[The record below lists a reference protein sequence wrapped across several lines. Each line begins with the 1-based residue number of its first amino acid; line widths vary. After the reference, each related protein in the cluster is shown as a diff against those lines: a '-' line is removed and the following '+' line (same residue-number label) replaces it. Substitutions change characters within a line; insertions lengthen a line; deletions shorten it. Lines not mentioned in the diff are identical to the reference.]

1 MKASKGFTLIELLI
15 AFSLFS
21 TIILLLY
28 SSLNYALKVTRQ
40 STVMIRQA
48 DELAQLNSALV
59 RLLSQSYPRKNAF
72 KGNSDMV
79 EFIAPINRQGRTD
92 LYRIM
97 LKSTGPHYRRRL
109 DLEWWPTD
117 DDSVGGGTSGSAVLL
132 DDLSN
137 LEFSY
142 RARNDTGA
150 IWLSQWT
157 QEQQPGLIKIVVTPD
172 KRKLE
177 YWPAI
182 VIEILI
188 TEAADCKY
196 DAVSRICR
204 SI

>member
-28 SSLNYALKVTRQ
+28 NSLNYAVKVTRQ
-40 STVMIRQA
+40 STVLIRQA
-48 DELAQLNSALV
+48 DELAQLNNALIH
-59 RLLSQSYPRKNAF
+59 LFSQSYPRKNTF

-79 EFIAPINRQGRTD
+79 EFIAPINRQGRSE

-97 LKSTGPHYRRRL
+97 LKSTGSHYRRRL

-117 DDSVGGGTSGSAVLL
+117 DDSVGGGKSGSAVLL

-142 RARNDTGA
+142 RARNDTSA

-157 QEQQPGLIKIVVTPD
+157 QEQQPGLIRIVATSD
-172 KRKLE
+172 TRKLE

-182 VIEILI
+182 VIEILR

-196 DAVSRICR
+196 DPVGRICR